1 MHYFASTQPTIN
13 WILSHKNIL
22 RELSEKL
29 GEVSQI
35 QGLESSVLVA
45 GSLRIAAERRSSLL
59 VLWNVEYVG
68 NSGAEKWGVIR
79 LQPTFGLL
87 DSAFRD
93 VVLERELNVINFRHQ
108 GLRINDAWAYR
119 GYQNA
124 IITCMSGRGE
134 DARHSSIAYFDGNV
148 VVSNSRRPVVLCV
161 GPWSGSNADPEID
174 NKPLV
179 EFLESEIPR
188 LGQVVASA

>member
-119 GYQNA
+119 G
-124 IITCMSGRGE
+124 
-134 DARHSSIAYFDGNV
+134 
-148 VVSNSRRPVVLCV
+148 
-161 GPWSGSNADPEID
+161 
-174 NKPLV
+174 
-179 EFLESEIPR
+179 
-188 LGQVVASA
+188 